1 MHEARP
7 NLDPKLAPEDREPP
21 SPPAFS
27 SSLSRQAMHPI
38 FLGPDGLRPG
48 WRIFLYQGMAI
59 VLYLLLSSLEPL
71 IPEHGAGW
79 LWRSMFLQFA
89 LVLSALLPAYVMAA
103 IEQCPFSSY
112 GFPLRKV
119 GAWFGVGVLWGIL
132 ALSALMLLLWLVG
145 VFSFGS
151 LSLHGP
157 RILRFALFWGVF
169 FLLVAGFEE
178 FAFRGYSQFTLAQGI
193 GFWPAACVLSLFFG
207 GLHLFLNEGESGV
220 GAFCAAAIGLFF
232 CFTLRRTGSL
242 WFALGMHA
250 SWDWGESYLYSVP
263 DSGGTVAGHLLN
275 SSFHGARWLTGGTV
289 GPEGSVL
296 ALVVIAASWVVFD
309 RIYPGEKRSR
319 QGPEAFSA
327 DPLG

>member
-7 NLDPKLAPEDREPP
+7 DLDSKLTPEDRESP
-21 SPPAFS
+21 SLPASS
-27 SSLSRQAMHPI
+27 SSLSRQPTHPI

-48 WRIFLYQGMAI
+48 WRIFLYLGMGI
-59 VLYLLLSSLEPL
+59 VLFMLLSSLERL

-79 LWRSMFLQFA
+79 LWRSMFLQFVMA
-89 LVLSALLPAYVMAA
+89 LSVLLPAYVMAA
-103 IEQCPFSSY
+103 IEQRPFSSY

-119 GAWFGVGVLWGIL
+119 GAWFGLGVLWGIL
-132 ALSALMLLLWLVG
+132 ALSTLMLLLWLVG

-169 FLLVAGFEE
+169 FLLVAVFEE

-207 GLHLFLNEGESGV
+207 ALHLGLNEGESAV

-232 CFTLRRTGSL
+232 CFTLRRSGSL

-309 RIYPGEKRSR
+309 RIYPAEKRSR
-319 QGPEAFSA
+319 RGPEAFSE
-327 DPLG
+327 DELG